1 MNVAAPC
8 AGGPRTFAID
18 APLNQ
23 TPKRPPRQRIDGVL
37 FIDKPVGLTS
47 NGVLGVIKRLYN
59 ADKAGHTGTLDPF
72 ATGLLPVA
80 LGDATKFS
88 GHLLDAD
95 KTYLATMRL
104 GVTTNTADLEG
115 EVLQTRP
122 VQVSDAQLA
131 AALLRHTGPIS
142 QVPPMYSALKRDG
155 KPLYEY
161 ARAGET
167 LEREP
172 RRVTIHRLELVRRA
186 ADSVDFRVSCSK
198 GTYVRTLAEDIG
210 EALSCGAHLTAL
222 RREATGGFDLSGAL
236 TLAQLQ
242 EMEMPARMAALRPVD
257 ALVTALPELQLDASM
272 AARLKQGQRVPLDA
286 PDALVRAYGPEAR
299 FLGLV
304 RIANGVAHPERLA
317 T

>member
-1 MNVAAPC
+1 V
-8 AGGPRTFAID
+8 
-18 APLNQ
+18 NQ

-80 LGDATKFS
+80 LGEATKFS

-104 GVTTNTADLEG
+104 GVTTTTADLEG
-115 EVLQTRP
+115 EVRQTRP
-122 VQVSDAQLA
+122 VNASDVQLA
-131 AALLRHTGPIS
+131 AALAGHTGPIS
-142 QVPPMYSALKRDG
+142 QIPPMYSALKRDG

-172 RRVTIHRLELVRRA
+172 RQVMIHALDLMAREGDSVTFRVT
-186 ADSVDFRVSCSK
+186 CSK

-210 EALSCGAHLTAL
+210 EALGCGAHLTAL
-222 RREATGGFDLSGAL
+222 RREATGGFDLAGAL

-242 EMEMPARMAALRPVD
+242 EMEPPARLAALRPI
-257 ALVTALPELQLDASM
+257 
-272 AARLKQGQRVPLDA
+272 
-286 PDALVRAYGPEAR
+286 DALVRALPAVQLEETLAARLRLGQRLPLSAAPGLARAYGPGER
-299 FLGLV
+299 FLGLI
-304 RIANGVAHPERLA
+304 RIVNGVAHPERLA
-317 T
+317 A

>member
-1 MNVAAPC
+1 M
-8 AGGPRTFAID
+8 
-18 APLNQ
+18 NQ

-80 LGDATKFS
+80 LGEATKFS

-104 GVTTNTADLEG
+104 GVTTTTADLEG
-115 EVLQTRP
+115 EVRQTRP
-122 VQVSDAQLA
+122 VKVSDAQLA
-131 AALLRHTGPIS
+131 AALTAHTGAIS
-142 QVPPMYSALKRDG
+142 QIPPMYSALKRDG

-172 RRVTIHRLELVRRA
+172 RQVMIHALDLVARDGDSVSFRVT
-186 ADSVDFRVSCSK
+186 CSK

-210 EALSCGAHLTAL
+210 E
-222 RREATGGFDLSGAL
+222 
-236 TLAQLQ
+236 TL
-242 EMEMPARMAALRPVD
+242 
-257 ALVTALPELQLDASM
+257 
-272 AARLKQGQRVPLDA
+272 G
-286 PDALVRAYGPEAR
+286 
-299 FLGLV
+299 
-304 RIANGVAHPERLA
+304 
-317 T
+317 

>member
-1 MNVAAPC
+1 M
-8 AGGPRTFAID
+8 
-18 APLNQ
+18 NQ

-80 LGDATKFS
+80 LGEATKFS

-104 GVTTNTADLEG
+104 GVTTTTADLEG
-115 EVLQTRP
+115 EVRQTRP
-122 VQVSDAQLA
+122 VDVGDAQLA
-131 AALLRHTGPIS
+131 AALAAHTGAIS
-142 QVPPMYSALKRDG
+142 QIPPMYSALKRDG

-172 RRVTIHRLELVRRA
+172 RQVTIHALDLVARESE
-186 ADSVDFRVSCSK
+186 SVTFRVACSK

-210 EALSCGAHLTAL
+210 ETLGCGAHLTAL
-222 RREATGGFDLSGAL
+222 RREATGGFDLAGAI

-242 EMEMPARMAALRPVD
+242 EMAIEARMAALRPVD
-257 ALVTALPELQLDASM
+257 ALVAALPSLTLDAVL
-272 AARLKQGQRVPLDA
+272 AARLRLGQRLPLEA
-286 PDALVRAYGPEAR
+286 TPGLARAYDPEQR

-304 RIANGVAHPERLA
+304 RVADGVAHPERLA
-317 T
+317 A

>member
-1 MNVAAPC
+1 MKSPAEPDDFKTYSHEQNV
-8 AGGPRTFAID
+8 
-18 APLNQ
+18 NQ
-23 TPKRPPRQRIDGVL
+23 TKRPPRQRIDGVL

-47 NGVLGVIKRLYN
+47 NGVLSAVKRLYN

-80 LGDATKFS
+80 LGEATKFS

-104 GVTTNTADLEG
+104 GVTTTTGDIEG
-115 EVLQTRP
+115 EVRQRRP

-131 AALLRHTGPIS
+131 AALARFTGPIS
-142 QVPPMYSALKRDG
+142 QIPPMYSALKRDG

-167 LEREP
+167 VEREP
-172 RRVTIHRLELVRRA
+172 RKVTIHALDLVAREG
-186 ADSVDFRVSCSK
+186 DSAIFRVACSK

-210 EALSCGAHLTAL
+210 EALGCGAHLTAL
-222 RREATGGFDLSGAL
+222 RREATGGFGLDGAL
-236 TLAQLQ
+236 TLDALQ
-242 EMEMPARMAALRPVD
+242 AMDLPARMAALHPND
-257 ALVTALPELQLDASM
+257 ALVAALPVLELDALL
-272 AARLKQGQRVPLDA
+272 AARLRQGQRLPVQSA
-286 PDALVRAYGPEAR
+286 PGLMRAYGPQAR

-304 RIANGVAHPERLA
+304 RVAEGVAHPERLA
-317 T
+317 S